1 MYTWFVLL
9 SEFDDV
15 NEIDSPDELP
25 AIGRE
30 PAPIEN
36 YSDPSSDVLT
46 EGSYGVKV
54 LGWFVEFFPMLV
66 LHATD

>member
-1 MYTWFVLL
+1 MK
-9 SEFDDV
+9 FDDV
-15 NEIDSPDELP
+15 NGIDSPDELLH

-36 YSDPSSDVLT
+36 YSDPSSDVPT

-54 LGWFVEFFPMLV
+54 LG
-66 LHATD
+66 